1 MKKTE
6 SVMII
11 LEDSQNRWESK
22 CLYLLVENVA
32 QTSQLEKTIRSF
44 NKQFKEGQYLDMGYY
59 FYQLINKLYS
69 SWYEEAKVNDFARWS
84 ITQLKILFSEGC
96 LWSFEKTINLNT
108 GLSPESKAEESSE
121 IDTPPWLM
129 KV

>member
-1 MKKTE
+1 
-6 SVMII
+6 
-11 LEDSQNRWESK
+11 
-22 CLYLLVENVA
+22 LLVENVA

-59 FYQLINKLYS
+59 FYQLINKLY
-69 SWYEEAKVNDFARWS
+69 
-84 ITQLKILFSEGC
+84 KILFSEGC